1 MSLPVEMVTV
11 SLLIVNVIEGWTVEM
26 VQMNRIVVSVINR
39 IVVSVINRI
48 VVSVINRTV
57 ISVVISR
64 YLNRYP

>member
-39 IVVSVINRI
+39 IVVSVINRT
-48 VVSVINRTV
+48 VV
-57 ISVVISR
+57 SVVISR
-64 YLNRYP
+64 YLNRYPWNTEIFK

>member
-26 VQMNRIVVSVINR
+26 VQMNRT
-39 IVVSVINRI
+39 VVSVINRI

-57 ISVVISR
+57 VSVVISR
-64 YLNRYP
+64 YLNRYPWNTEIFK

>member
-39 IVVSVINRI
+39 TVV
-48 VVSVINRTV
+48 
-57 ISVVISR
+57 SVVISR
-64 YLNRYP
+64 YLNRYPWNTEIFK